1 MAMFLLLSEVPE
13 MNDFQFE
20 NLIKA
25 VESCFKQ
32 NYCAMYFED
41 LLEKFSPEITEN
53 ELKAVVET
61 MYNRDLLQVDDDLFR
76 LLVR

>member
-1 MAMFLLLSEVPE
+1 

-32 NYCAMYFED
+32 NYCAMYFKD
-41 LLEKFSPEITEN
+41 LYRKFSPEITEN
-53 ELKAVVET
+53 ELRAAIKT
-61 MYNRDLLQVDDDLFR
+61 LYNRGQLKVDGSLFR
-76 LLVR
+76 LVIK

>member
-1 MAMFLLLSEVPE
+1 
-13 MNDFQFE
+13 MNDRQLE

-41 LLEKFSPEITEN
+41 LYKKFRPEITEN
-53 ELKAVVET
+53 ELRAAVKT
-61 MYNRDLLQVDDDLFR
+61 MYSRGQLTTDGSIFR
-76 LLVR
+76 LIVK

>member
-1 MAMFLLLSEVPE
+1 

-20 NLIKA
+20 NLVKA

-41 LLEKFSPEITEN
+41 LYKKFRPEISED
-53 ELKAVVET
+53 ELSAAVNALARRGQLV
-61 MYNRDLLQVDDDLFR
+61 NDDGILR
-76 LLVR
+76 LVVK

>member
-1 MAMFLLLSEVPE
+1 

-32 NYCAMYFED
+32 NYCAMYFQD
-41 LLEKFSPEITEN
+41 IVLKFRPEITEN
-53 ELKAVVET
+53 ELKAAVKT
-61 MYNRDLLQVDDDLFR
+61 MYNRGQLTNDGDLFR
-76 LLVR
+76 LIVR

>member
-1 MAMFLLLSEVPE
+1 

-32 NYCAMYFED
+32 NYCAMYYED
-41 LLEKFSPEITEN
+41 LYRKFSPEITEN
-53 ELKAVVET
+53 ELSAAVNTMARRGKIKADGSLLRLVVK
-61 MYNRDLLQVDDDLFR
+61 
-76 LLVR
+76 

>member
-1 MAMFLLLSEVPE
+1 

-25 VESCFKQ
+25 VESCMKQ

-41 LLEKFSPEITEN
+41 IVRKFRPEITED
-53 ELKAVVET
+53 ELRAAIRVMNARGKLT
-61 MYNRDLLQVDDDLFR
+61 SDGSILR
-76 LLVR
+76 LVIR

>member
-1 MAMFLLLSEVPE
+1 

-32 NYCAMYFED
+32 NYCAMYFQD
-41 LLEKFSPEITEN
+41 IVLKFRPEITEN
-53 ELKAVVET
+53 ELKAAVKT
-61 MYNRDLLQVDDDLFR
+61 MYSRGQLTNDGNLFR
-76 LLVR
+76 LIVK

>member
-1 MAMFLLLSEVPE
+1 

-32 NYCAMYFED
+32 NYCALYFED
-41 LLEKFSPEITEN
+41 LVRKFRPEITED
-53 ELKAVVET
+53 ELKAAVKT
-61 MYNRDLLQVDDDLFR
+61 MFNCGKLTTEGSLLR
-76 LLVR
+76 LIIK

>member
-1 MAMFLLLSEVPE
+1 

-41 LLEKFSPEITEN
+41 LYRKFSPEITEN
-53 ELKAVVET
+53 ELRAAIKT
-61 MYNRDLLQVDDDLFR
+61 LYNRGQLKVDGSLFR
-76 LLVR
+76 LVIK

>member
-1 MAMFLLLSEVPE
+1 

-32 NYCAMYFED
+32 NYCAMYFDD
-41 LLEKFSPEITEN
+41 LYRKFSPEITED
-53 ELKAVVET
+53 ELRAAIKT
-61 MYNRDLLQVDDDLFR
+61 LYNRGQLKVEGSLFR
-76 LLVR
+76 LVVK